1 MNPIQQFQ
9 QDLINKYYGL
19 IPAWEIT
26 NLYTPSDHEIVFS
39 VKTARYEGK
48 IIASY
53 DNGTL
58 ITLSFPA
65 IDFVIYGVKDAQH
78 LTDAIQDFVE
88 RGGVFVI
95 GP

>member
-53 DNGTL
+53 DNGTP

-65 IDFVIYGVKDAQH
+65 IDFVIYGVKDAQP

-95 GP
+95 GR

>member
-26 NLYTPSDHEIVFS
+26 NLYTPSDL
-39 VKTARYEGK
+39 KTARYEGK

-95 GP
+95 GR

>member
-58 ITLSFPA
+58 ITQIGRASCR
-65 IDFVIYGVKDAQH
+65 
-78 LTDAIQDFVE
+78 E
-88 RGGVFVI
+88 RVYVLV
-95 GP
+95 